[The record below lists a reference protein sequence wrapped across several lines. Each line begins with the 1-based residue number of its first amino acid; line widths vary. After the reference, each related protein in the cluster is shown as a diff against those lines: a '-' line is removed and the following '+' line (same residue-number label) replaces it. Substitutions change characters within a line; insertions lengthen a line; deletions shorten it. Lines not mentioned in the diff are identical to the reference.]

1 MHGFFVLSVY
11 EIRVHLWLNYASM
24 YRRSTVI
31 IIWSLL
37 LAGAAYLFV
46 FEPGKSGF
54 FPVCPFRMLTGFTC
68 PGCGTTRAMHEIL
81 HGHFAAAFMLNP
93 LLLLALPFLLFAL
106 LRYSV
111 IVMRG
116 GVPRP
121 NALPAPVIYGLF
133 VIIVSFW
140 IFRNTPFYPFVA

>member
-1 MHGFFVLSVY
+1 
-11 EIRVHLWLNYASM
+11 M

-31 IIWSLL
+31 GIWLL
-37 LAGAAYLFV
+37 LAAGAAYLFV

-54 FPVCPFRMLTGFTC
+54 FPACPFRLLTGFTC
-68 PGCGTTRAMHEIL
+68 PGCGSTRAL
-81 HGHFAAAFMLNP
+81 HQIVHGDFAAAFTLNP

-121 NALPAPVIYGLF
+121 NALPASYLYALF
-133 VIIVSFW
+133 GIIVSFW
-140 IFRNTPFYPFVA
+140 VFRNTPFYPFVS

>member
-1 MHGFFVLSVY
+1 
-11 EIRVHLWLNYASM
+11 M

-54 FPVCPFRMLTGFTC
+54 FPACPFRLLTGFTC
-68 PGCGTTRAMHEIL
+68 PGCGSTRALHQIL
-81 HGHFAAAFMLNP
+81 HGDFAGAFMLNP
-93 LLLLALPFLLFAL
+93 LLLLAIPFLLFVL

-116 GVPRP
+116 GAPRP

-140 IFRNTPFYPFVA
+140 IFRNTPFYPFVS